1 MEFADDDIVIIDSYH
16 APLEFYQK
24 IAKTTAHWPFY
35 IDDNNR
41 IDYPDRNSCKRNNPC
56 NNQKKRCAVRF
67 KIYST

>member
-24 IAKTTAHWPFY
+24 IAKTTALAIY

-41 IDYPDRNSCKRNNPC
+41 IDYPDGTVVNGTIC
-56 NNQKKRCAVRF
+56 NNQKKRCTVRF
-67 KIYST
+67 KIHSA